1 MAVQI
6 KKSDA
11 LGMLNM
17 TPLIDVVFQLL
28 IFFLVATRFA
38 QEDREL
44 DVTLPSAS
52 AAQPLIAEA
61 RELFVNIDRNGQYF
75 VDGQMRSA
83 SDVERIMRQAVA
95 NNPANQSVI
104 IRADKS
110 VKFDSV
116 VTIMDICNRTGV
128 ADYVVTTQGEE

>member
-6 KKSDA
+6 KKSNA

-61 RELFVNIDRNGQYF
+61 RELFVNIDRNGRYF
-75 VDGQMRSA
+75 VDG
-83 SDVERIMRQAVA
+83 RIRPAAELEQILRQAVA
-95 NNPANQSVI
+95 DNPANQTVFV
-104 IRADKS
+104 RADKD
-110 VKFDSV
+110 VKWDAVAQVFDLCV
-116 VTIMDICNRTGV
+116 KTGV
-128 ADYVVTTQGEE
+128 AHCVPAAEGE

>member
-1 MAVQI
+1 MAVKI

-52 AAQPLIAEA
+52 AAQPLIAEPSQ
-61 RELFVNIDRNGQYF
+61 LYVNIDAAGRFFVGGQAR
-75 VDGQMRSA
+75 DA
-83 SDVERIMRQAVA
+83 PAVEQILRRAFA
-95 NNPANQSVI
+95 NNPPI
-104 IRADKS
+104 
-110 VKFDSV
+110 
-116 VTIMDICNRTGV
+116 NR
-128 ADYVVTTQGEE
+128 

>member
-1 MAVQI
+1 
-6 KKSDA
+6 
-11 LGMLNM
+11 M
-17 TPLIDVVFQLL
+17 TPIIDVVFQLL

-44 DVTLPSAS
+44 DVTLPSAA

-61 RELFVNIDRNGQYF
+61 RELFVNIDRTGQFF

-83 SDVERIMRQAVA
+83 ADVERIMRQAVA

-104 IRADKS
+104 IRADKD
-110 VKFDSV
+110 VRFDSV

-128 ADYVVTTQGEE
+128 VDYVVTTQGDE